1 MHAVFGDTVRQ
12 STRFSY
18 DCVLGRASWKACVR
32 LTWDALSELH
42 FGTRKGSKI
51 STMTVSKV
59 SDCDIFCDAS
69 DGGFVNLDSHLE
81 NIETFG
87 NW

>member
-1 MHAVFGDTVRQ
+1 MA
-12 STRFSY
+12 
-18 DCVLGRASWKACVR
+18 
-32 LTWDALSELH
+32 
-42 FGTRKGSKI
+42 
-51 STMTVSKV
+51 VSKV

-87 NW
+87 NWTESESLESST